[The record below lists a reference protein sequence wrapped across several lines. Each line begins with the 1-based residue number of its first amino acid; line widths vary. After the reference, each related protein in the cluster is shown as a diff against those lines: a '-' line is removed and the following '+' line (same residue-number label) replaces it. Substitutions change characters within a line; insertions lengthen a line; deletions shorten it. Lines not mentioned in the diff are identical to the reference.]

1 MAEDKTIKEVFDT
14 FTEEEKNV
22 AYAIIGKALEDAK
35 NDTDKGD
42 SEMKHNVF
50 DKNEEGTEMKGS
62 AISVADLISEAKRT
76 GGSLKDAY
84 LRHGD
89 DDPWVDPRGNFA
101 TNNMILDDAGNPVTY
116 GIANVN
122 YLFPEAKSL
131 NTPPDFIQ
139 RENAWVKTVM
149 GGVHHTPFSRIKSMF
164 ANITGEEA
172 RARGYIKGNQKIEEV
187 FPVLKRVTTPTTI
200 YKKQKM
206 DRDDIIDITDFD
218 VIAWLKA
225 EMRVMLDEEIARAI
239 LIGDGRPDGYDDKIS
254 ETCIR
259 PIWTDADLYTIKADF
274 AIASNATEDEIAK
287 AEIRKIIKSRKDYK
301 GSGNLTLFTTED
313 ELTNMLLL
321 EDNTG
326 RVIYDTE
333 DKLRTALRVRRIVTV
348 PLMEGLTRTITLQ
361 GGGSRTLTLRG
372 ILVDLADYNV
382 GADKGGAVSLFD
394 DFDIDVNQ
402 FKYLIE
408 TRCSGALIKPYSA
421 IAVETYVAS

>member
-1 MAEDKTIKEVFDT
+1 MDGKKLKEVLDT
-14 FTEEEKNV
+14 FTEDEKTV
-22 AYAIIGKALEDAK
+22 AAAIVGKALEDAK
-35 NDTDKGD
+35 NNKKSNEGD
-42 SEMKHNVF
+42 NEMKHNVF
-50 DKNEEGTEMKGS
+50 DKQEGEKEMTGN
-62 AISVADLISEAKRT
+62 AISMADLIEEARRT
-76 GGSLKDAY
+76 GGSLKHAF
-84 LRHGD
+84 LQHD
-89 DDPWVDPRGNFA
+89 DESWVDPRGNFY
-101 TNNMILDDAGNPVTY
+101 TNNMIKDDAGNNVTY

-149 GGVHHTPFSRIKSMF
+149 NGVHHTPFSRIKSMF

-187 FPVLKRVTTPTTI
+187 FPVLKRTTTPQTI

-218 VIAWLKA
+218 VVAWLKA

-239 LIGDGRPDGYDDKIS
+239 LVGDGRTAGYDDKIS

-259 PIWTDADLYTIKADF
+259 PIWTDDDLYTIKRDF
-274 AIASNATEDEIAK
+274 AIASNATADEIAK
-287 AEIRKIIKSRKDYK
+287 ATIRNIIKSRKDYK
-301 GSGNLTLFTTED
+301 GSGNPILFTTED
-313 ELTNMLLL
+313 FLTDMLLL

-333 DKLRTALRVRRIVTV
+333 DKLRTALRVSKIETSPV
-348 PLMEGLTRTITLQ
+348 LENLTRSITV
-361 GGGSRTLTLRG
+361 SNASTTATLRAL
-372 ILVDLADYNV
+372 IVNLSDYNV
-382 GADKGGAVSLFD
+382 GADKGGAVAMFD

-402 FKYLIE
+402 YKYLIE